1 MTNFRRTSK
10 NKQSKNKQSKN
21 KQSKNKQSKNKHQT
35 RKYLGGAW
43 SGVEEWRR
51 GMVEKYNNYRLGD
64 WNDRPSPLNIPDNFK
79 NETDLYIEKTNEH
92 LANIYYLLSRSKDEL
107 KKQSNSG
114 PEINPKLRKEI
125 MILEGSGAEDKL
137 NTEFNTQFEYDKTSS
152 AWRYLQKKLRL
163 EGAPEEMNSNLNNS
177 NEAYNNYIKEL
188 TNLFYYLKYPL
199 NKIYWSSFFPKKT
212 EQRLNYLF
220 KSLVKAK
227 DNLIRQLR
235 IFKRNRE
242 NTGEKINFELR
253 IYRIEKLTRMM
264 ENITKSKEL
273 LDLRRNRTKE
283 KKARFMEEQNPVYK
297 NQMKSNLYEDTG
309 VIKVDGVELMVHA
322 SKNLQD
328 IIFYKI

>member
-1 MTNFRRTSK
+1 MTNFRRT
-10 NKQSKNKQSKN
+10 
-21 KQSKNKQSKNKHQT
+21 SKNKQSKNKHQT

-43 SGVEEWRR
+43 TPDARGLMR

-64 WNDRPSPLNIPDNFK
+64 FKDRPPPLNIPDNFK

-125 MILEGSGAEDKL
+125 MILEGADDYL
-137 NTEFNTQFEYDKTSS
+137 NTEFDKQFEYDKVNRV
-152 AWRYLQKKLRL
+152 WRYLQKKLNM

-177 NEAYNNYIKEL
+177 NKAYNNYIKEL

-220 KSLVKAK
+220 KYLVKAK

-242 NTGEKINFELR
+242 NRGEKINFELR

-264 ENITKSKEL
+264 EHITKSKEL
-273 LDLRRNRTKE
+273 LDLRRDKTKE
-283 KKARFMEEQNPVYK
+283 KKARFMEEQNPVYQ

-309 VIKVDGVELMVHA
+309 VIKVDGVELLVNA